1 MPPSKTRNYIQD
13 KGYDAGAPL
22 TAFTAV
28 KFDPAAT
35 ETVIPLAADTDPIAG
50 VVQHDVTAAEIL
62 RGKGASIAVE
72 GDSIMV
78 CAGNIAAG
86 ALVTVNASGE
96 AVSGTAGDRVIGH
109 CVEANTDG
117 AGGFAR
123 VHLAPASALH
133 P

>member
-13 KGYDAGAPL
+13 KGYDAGAAL

-28 KFDPAAT
+28 KFHAT
-35 ETVIPLAADTDPIAG
+35 TPETVIPLAADTDVIAG
-50 VVQHDVTAAEIL
+50 VVQHDVTAPEIAK
-62 RGKGASIAVE
+62 GKGASIAVE
-72 GDSIMV
+72 GDTLMV

-86 ALVTVNASGE
+86 ALVTINATGQ

-109 CVEANTDG
+109 CVEANADG
-117 AGGFAR
+117 AGGLAR
-123 VHLAPASALH
+123 VHLAPNSGLH